1 MKKLII
7 IAIIGISTCK
17 AQVGNDTT
25 FNWLIGKWEA
35 QTKEGK
41 FFEYWS
47 KANCMLE
54 ARAGE
59 LVKKDTVFKEYL
71 SLTKIKNY
79 WCYIPVV
86 GKQAPIAFTLK
97 EILPADKAGKN
108 WMFIFENREHDF
120 PQRIIYEYISLDH
133 FKAKV
138 EGILHDQE
146 MKEEYDLKR
155 IK

>member
-47 KANCMLE
+47 KANC
-54 ARAGE
+54 
-59 LVKKDTVFKEYL
+59 
-71 SLTKIKNY
+71 
-79 WCYIPVV
+79 
-86 GKQAPIAFTLK
+86 
-97 EILPADKAGKN
+97 
-108 WMFIFENREHDF
+108 
-120 PQRIIYEYISLDH
+120 
-133 FKAKV
+133 
-138 EGILHDQE
+138 
-146 MKEEYDLKR
+146 
-155 IK
+155 